1 MKKFIIKICVFFICI
16 IFIDF
21 LFGWICSYLNSHAKG
36 GDTKSHYYISN
47 QSTEDIVILGSSR
60 AIHHYIPS
68 ILSDSLNLS
77 VYNGGVDGNGII
89 FLYGRLKIITNRH
102 TPKIVIY
109 DANTDFDIKVNDNS
123 KYLNWLKRFYDKP
136 GIDSLFLCISHTDK
150 YKMRSNLY
158 RYNTSFIQMT
168 SDNISPKQI
177 VKNGGYKPIYGEM
190 NYDSSYLGLDSS
202 STIDWDPIKYHY
214 FIKLIELCHKKN
226 ITLIISTSPMYKAT
240 SSDCFSPIKDLCIK
254 YNIPFIDFYANNEIS
269 ITKKYFKDSSHM
281 NHDGATIFSSLVASK
296 IKTILDDNN

>member
-1 MKKFIIKICVFFICI
+1 MKKFTLKICIFFICI

-21 LFGWICSYLNSHAKG
+21 LFGGVCSYLNSHAKG

-47 QSTEDIVILGSSR
+47 QSTEDVIILGSSR

-89 FLYGRLKIITNRH
+89 FLYGRLKIITDRY

-109 DANTDFDIKVNDNS
+109 DANIDFDIKDNDNT

-136 GIDSLFLCISHTDK
+136 GIDSLFSTISHAEK
-150 YKMRSNLY
+150 YKMQSNLY
-158 RYNTSFIQMT
+158 RYNTSFIQIT
-168 SDNISPKQI
+168 SDNISPKQV

-190 NYDSSYLGLDSS
+190 DYDTPYLETS
-202 STIDWDPIKYHY
+202 STTKWDPIKHHY
-214 FIKLIELCHKKN
+214 FI
-226 ITLIISTSPMYKAT
+226 
-240 SSDCFSPIKDLCIK
+240 
-254 YNIPFIDFYANNEIS
+254 DF
-269 ITKKYFKDSSHM
+269 
-281 NHDGATIFSSLVASK
+281 
-296 IKTILDDNN
+296 